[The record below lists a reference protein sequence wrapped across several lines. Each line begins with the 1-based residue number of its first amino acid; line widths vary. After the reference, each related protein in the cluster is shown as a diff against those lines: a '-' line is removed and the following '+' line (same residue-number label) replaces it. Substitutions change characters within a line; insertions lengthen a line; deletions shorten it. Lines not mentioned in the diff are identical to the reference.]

1 MTDADERGQ
10 QHERTVLAWIRTS
23 LATVVVGLLMIR
35 LTEPGVERWL
45 VSAGTAFGVLGL
57 LAVARDRTRR
67 LQRERIMAAFGPV
80 TSGVVVASLLLLNG
94 AGLLLAL

>member
-1 MTDADERGQ
+1 VIDEDERGRQ
-10 QHERTVLAWIRTS
+10 NERTALAWIRTS

-45 VSAGTAFGVLGL
+45 VAAGTALGVLGL

-67 LQRERIMAAFGPV
+67 LHRERIMEAFGPM
-80 TSGVVVASLLLLNG
+80 TSAVVVASLLLLNG